1 MPCSRLTS
9 VLCLPSSP
17 PCVLAIVPARSDPH
31 AFPLNT
37 DLRLHLHG
45 SDFALPTTQFE
56 AQAAELQKLALEDEQ
71 RKEKARRR
79 AEKEKQLRRT
89 EADREKKERDKKK
102 REMEDEELRLQ
113 RERAKNEA
121 EEEKKR

>member
-1 MPCSRLTS
+1 LQWGP
-9 VLCLPSSP
+9 
-17 PCVLAIVPARSDPH
+17 I
-31 AFPLNT
+31 
-37 DLRLHLHG
+37 
-45 SDFALPTTQFE
+45 LPTTQLE

-79 AEKEKQLRRT
+79 AEKDKQLRRI

-113 RERAKNEA
+113 RERAKKEA